1 MADEQRAVALEPGEG
16 AILVNPVGGHV
27 VFKVRGAETGGT
39 MTVLETVVT
48 PGDGPPLH
56 VHETDDEAIYVLEG
70 EIDFRVVDE
79 IYGNRSG
86 SFVFVPRGTPHTFQN
101 VGSDDA
107 RMLLIFTPAGIERL
121 FERAAA
127 AGVTSAEEDAWA
139 SAAREAHTEMVG
151 PPLRRSRTD
160 S

>member
-1 MADEQRAVALEPGEG
+1 MAGERRAVALAPGEG
-16 AILVNPVGGHV
+16 STLVNPVGGHV
-27 VFKVRGAETGGT
+27 TFKARGAETGGT
-39 MTVLETVVT
+39 MTVLETVVS

-56 VHETDDEAIYVLEG
+56 VHKADDEAIYILEG
-70 EIDFRVVDE
+70 EIDFRVGDE
-79 IYGNRSG
+79 VHENRPG

-121 FERAAA
+121 FEGAAA
-127 AGVTSAEEDAWA
+127 AGVTSAEEEAWA
-139 SAAREAHTEMVG
+139 SAAREAQTEMVG
-151 PPLRRSRTD
+151 PTLRRSRAG

>member
-1 MADEQRAVALEPGEG
+1 MTGEGRALALAPGEG
-16 AILVNPVGGHV
+16 STLVNPVGGHV
-27 VFKVRGAETGGT
+27 IFKARGAETGGT

-56 VHETDDEAIYVLEG
+56 VHRTDDEAIYILEG
-70 EIDFRVVDE
+70 EIDFRVDDDVCE
-79 IYGNRSG
+79 NRPG

-121 FERAAA
+121 FESAAA
-127 AGVTSAEEDAWA
+127 AGVTSAEQEAWA
-139 SAAREAHTEMVG
+139 SAAREAQTEMVG
-151 PPLRRSRTD
+151 PPLRRSKTN